1 MTWKSRVITFFP
13 ALLIGE
19 IVCSAALFP
28 KHPAA
33 ALAAAIFAVYLFPV
47 LCSRALLFIYPLV
60 TGLSNLSE
68 RRFSPWWASHQIQ
81 LIYSALPAL
90 EAILR
95 LVPGL
100 YSSWLRLWGS
110 KIGMNVYWT
119 PRMEIHDRGLLDIG
133 DGVIFGHKVELY
145 GHTIMPK
152 RSRLLLYTGPVRIG
166 AGAFIGAGS
175 RLAPGSI
182 VAPGAVV
189 PILSDLYMNERFPKE
204 VTDARP
210 VGSPSAA

>member
-1 MTWKSRVITFFP
+1 MTWKSRAIAFFP
-13 ALLIGE
+13 ALLLGIIG
-19 IVCSAALFP
+19 CSAVLFMA
-28 KHPAA
+28 HPSAA
-33 ALAAAIFAVYLFPV
+33 VAAILFAVYLLPV

-81 LIYSALPAL
+81 LFYGAIPVL

-110 KIGMNVYWT
+110 RIGTNVYWT
-119 PRMEIHDRGLLDIG
+119 PRMEVHDRTLLDIG

-152 RSRLLLYTGPVRIG
+152 RSRLLLYTGPIRIG

-175 RLAPGSI
+175 RLAPGVV
-182 VAPGAVV
+182 VAANAVV

-210 VGSPSAA
+210 LGSPRPA

>member
-1 MTWKSRVITFFP
+1 MTWKSRAMMFFP
-13 ALLIGE
+13 ALLLGILVG
-19 IVCSAALFP
+19 SAVEFP

-33 ALAAAIFAVYLFPV
+33 ATAAAIFAVYLLPV
-47 LCSRALLFIYPLV
+47 LCSRALLFFYPLAAS
-60 TGLSNLSE
+60 LSNLSE

-81 LIYSALPAL
+81 LIYGALPAL

-110 KIGMNVYWT
+110 TIGANVYWT
-119 PRMEIHDRGLLDIG
+119 PRMEVHDRGLLDIG
-133 DGVIFGHKVELY
+133 DRVIFGHKVELY

-166 AGAFIGAGS
+166 AEAFIGAGS
-175 RLAPGSI
+175 RLAPGVV
-182 VAPGAVV
+182 VARNSVV

-204 VTDARP
+204 VSDARP
-210 VGSPSAA
+210 MGSPRAA

>member
-1 MTWKSRVITFFP
+1 
-13 ALLIGE
+13 
-19 IVCSAALFP
+19 
-28 KHPAA
+28 
-33 ALAAAIFAVYLFPV
+33 
-47 LCSRALLFIYPLV
+47 
-60 TGLSNLSE
+60 
-68 RRFSPWWASHQIQ
+68 
-81 LIYSALPAL
+81 
-90 EAILR
+90 
-95 LVPGL
+95 
-100 YSSWLRLWGS
+100 
-110 KIGMNVYWT
+110 
-119 PRMEIHDRGLLDIG
+119 MEIHDRGLLDIG

>member
-1 MTWKSRVITFFP
+1 MTWKSRAIAFFP
-13 ALLIGE
+13 ALLLGIL
-19 IVCSAALFP
+19 VCSAVCFT

-33 ALAAAIFAVYLFPV
+33 ALAAAIFAVYLLPV
-47 LCSRALLFIYPLV
+47 LCSRALLFFYPLSL
-60 TGLSNLSE
+60 GLSNLSE

-81 LIYSALPAL
+81 LIYGALPAL

-110 KIGMNVYWT
+110 KIGRQVYWT
-119 PRMEIHDRGLLDIG
+119 PRMEVHDRTLLDIG

-166 AGAFIGAGS
+166 AGVFIGAGS
-175 RLAPGSI
+175 RLAPGVV
-182 VAPGAVV
+182 VAPNSVV

-210 VGSPSAA
+210 VGSPRAA